1 MTKYFDT
8 ATYWVGSGGLD
19 AYGNHSTYTSQSISV
34 RWEDKNE
41 LYVTDNVGQEHRSDG
56 VVYTETEIE
65 VNGWLYLGQSSETSP
80 KSQAG
85 SKQVMKVNKMKSL
98 KGDKIIYKIML

>member
-19 AYGNHSTYTSQSISV
+19 AYGNYSTYTSQSIAV
-34 RWEDKNE
+34 RWEDKTE
-41 LYVTDNVGQEHRSDG
+41 FYVTGDTGQELRSSS

-85 SKQVMKVNKMKSL
+85 SKQIMKVNKMKSL

>member
-19 AYGNHSTYTSQSISV
+19 AYGNYSTYTSQSISV
-34 RWEDKNE
+34 RWEDRNE
-41 LYVTDNVGQEHRSDG
+41 LYVTDNVGQEQRSDG

-85 SKQVMKVNKMKSL
+85 AKQVMKVNKMKSL

>member
-19 AYGNHSTYTSQSISV
+19 AYGNYSAYTSQSINV

-41 LYVTDNVGQEHRSDG
+41 LYVTDNVGQEQRSDG

-65 VNGWLYLGQSSETSP
+65 VNGWLYLGQSSEISP

-85 SKQVMKVNKMKSL
+85 AKQVMKVNKMKSL

>member
-8 ATYWVGSGGLD
+8 ATYWASSGSLD
-19 AYGNHSTYTSQSISV
+19 AYGNHSTYTSQSIEV
-34 RWEDKNE
+34 RWEDKTE
-41 LYVTDNVGQEHRSDG
+41 FYVLGDVGQELRSSA

-80 KSQAG
+80 KSQTGA
-85 SKQVMKVNKMKSL
+85 KQVMKVNKMKSL
-98 KGDKIIYKIML
+98 KGDNIIYKIML

>member
-8 ATYWVGSGGLD
+8 ATYWVGSGVLD
-19 AYGNHSTYTSQSISV
+19 AYGDYSTYTSQSINV

-41 LYVTDNVGQEHRSDG
+41 LYVTDNVGQEQRSDG

-65 VNGWLYLGQSSETSP
+65 VNGWLYLGQSAETSP
-80 KSQAG
+80 KSQTGA
-85 SKQVMKVNKMKSL
+85 KQVTKVNKMKSL
-98 KGDKIIYKIML
+98 KGDNIIYKIML

>member
-1 MTKYFDT
+1 M
-8 ATYWVGSGGLD
+8 
-19 AYGNHSTYTSQSISV
+19 
-34 RWEDKNE
+34 RWEDKTE
-41 LYVTDNVGQEHRSDG
+41 FYVTGDTGQELRSSS

-85 SKQVMKVNKMKSL
+85 AKQIMKVNKMKSL
-98 KGDKIIYKIML
+98 KGDNIIYKIML